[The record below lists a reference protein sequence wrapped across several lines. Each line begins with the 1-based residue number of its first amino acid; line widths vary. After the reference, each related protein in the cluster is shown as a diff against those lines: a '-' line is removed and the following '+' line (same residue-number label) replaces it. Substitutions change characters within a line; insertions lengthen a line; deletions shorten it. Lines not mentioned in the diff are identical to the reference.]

1 MDEIITYTKLTWDAQ
16 SNDIFGFCAN
26 HPIDS
31 YQFNT
36 YLSLR
41 RIKEAIDTGVIHTAK
56 EKIVIIRSLLSG
68 ALLLSVLPKCC
79 IWPQI
84 RLRTSEKEPTII
96 WLNQTLAPTGQ
107 FIVNCVRL
115 CTGLTI
121 YQAYIY

>member
-41 RIKEAIDTGVIHTAK
+41 RIKEAMDTGVIYPAK
-56 EKIVIIRSLLSG
+56 DRILYGHQQK
-68 ALLLSVLPKCC
+68 
-79 IWPQI
+79 
-84 RLRTSEKEPTII
+84 
-96 WLNQTLAPTGQ
+96 NQQ
-107 FIVNCVRL
+107 
-115 CTGLTI
+115 
-121 YQAYIY
+121 